1 MNVIIGKT
9 SGFCNGVSYTV
20 KTAEEAIKN
29 EKIYCLGE
37 IVHNE
42 RVINDLEKNGMIT
55 IKNIDEAPN
64 NSKVII
70 RAHGELKKTYDKAS
84 QKNIDILDLTCGK
97 IKAIRVKISKR
108 VDDHFIVI
116 IGKKEHPE
124 SLGVLSFS
132 GNNSLIIEDYED
144 VDKNIEII
152 NGSSMNK
159 IYIVSQT
166 TFNADKYDKLVDYL
180 KSLTEKDIIIDKTI
194 CDATSK
200 RQNETK
206 ELSRK
211 VDIMIIVGG
220 RKSSNTKE
228 LELIAKEYCSNVLL
242 VQNKDDIKIEN
253 IIGENIGIMA
263 GASTPNVVVDEI
275 VDKLNRQDF

>member
-70 RAHGELKKTYDKAS
+70 RAHGELKETYDKAL

-97 IKAIRVKISKR
+97 IKAIRVKISKK

-116 IGKKEHPE
+116 IGKKQHPE

-132 GNNSLIIEDYED
+132 GNNSLIIEDFED
-144 VDKNIEII
+144 IDKNIEII

-206 ELSRK
+206 ELSKK
-211 VDIMIIVGG
+211 VNTMIIVGG

-228 LELIAKEYCSNVLL
+228 LELIAKEYCNNVLL
-242 VQNKDDIKIEN
+242 VQNKDDIQTEN